1 MRIER
6 VVAAEAVH
14 GAADLFDSPPLAAA
28 TERFLA
34 EPGHHLLFAYEDDG
48 GERAVGMISGVEMT
62 HPDKGTEMFLY
73 ELGVSESARGQGVA
87 TGLVRALEIVAKD
100 AGCYGMWVACESDNL
115 GALATYRRA
124 DATDEANVTMFSW
137 EFPRSTGG

>member
-1 MRIER
+1 VR
-6 VVAAEAVH
+6 VDRVTDADVLAR
-14 GAADLFDSPPLAAA
+14 GADLFDELPRPGPTS
-28 TERFLA
+28 RFLSSA
-34 EPGHHLLFAYEDDG
+34 DHHLLFAWDDAD
-48 GERAVGMISGVEMT
+48 RAVGFISGVEVT